1 LANRRGDSL
10 NRRTGHYLVS
20 MRAVILISGHGSNLQ
35 SLIVN
40 AKKIDL
46 EICSVISNK
55 RDAFGLRRAEVANI
69 ESHFVNPSL
78 FDSKD
83 DFDKELI
90 SIIDELDV
98 SLIVLAGYMKIL
110 SSEFISHFSGKI
122 LNIHPSL
129 LPKFPG
135 LNTHQKAIDAE
146 VKYHGASVHFVT
158 EELDGGPVISQ
169 EIVEVD
175 SKDTEYS
182 LAQKVLEK
190 EHILYPKVIH
200 WYTQNRLKL
209 INKNCIT
216 FDGKIL

>member
-1 LANRRGDSL
+1 
-10 NRRTGHYLVS
+10 

-146 VKYHGASVHFVT
+146 EKYHGASVHFVT

-169 EIVEVD
+169 EIVEVN
-175 SKDTEYS
+175 SKDTES
-182 LAQKVLEK
+182 TLAQKVLEK

-209 INKNCIT
+209 INKDCIT

>member
-1 LANRRGDSL
+1 
-10 NRRTGHYLVS
+10 

-35 SLIVN
+35 SLIDN
-40 AKKIDL
+40 ADKIDL
-46 EICSVISNK
+46 EICSVISNN

-83 DFDKELI
+83 NFDKELI
-90 SIIDELDV
+90 SIIDELSV
-98 SLIVLAGYMKIL
+98 NLIVLAGYMKIL

-146 VKYHGASVHFVT
+146 EKYHGASVHFVT
-158 EELDGGPVISQ
+158 DELDGGPVISQ
-169 EIVEVD
+169 EIVEVN
-175 SKDTEYS
+175 SKDTES
-182 LAQKVLEK
+182 TLAQKVLEK

>member
-1 LANRRGDSL
+1 
-10 NRRTGHYLVS
+10 
-20 MRAVILISGHGSNLQ
+20 MRAVILISGNGSNLQ
-35 SLIVN
+35 SLIDN

-46 EICSVISNK
+46 EICSVISNN

-83 DFDKELI
+83 AFDKELI
-90 SIIDELDV
+90 SIIDELGV
-98 SLIVLAGYMKIL
+98 SLIVLAGYMQIL
-110 SSEFISHFSGKI
+110 SPEFISHFSGKI

-146 VKYHGASVHFVT
+146 EKYHGASVHFVT

-169 EIVEVD
+169 EIVEVN
-175 SKDTEYS
+175 SKDTES
-182 LAQKVLEK
+182 TLAQKVLEK